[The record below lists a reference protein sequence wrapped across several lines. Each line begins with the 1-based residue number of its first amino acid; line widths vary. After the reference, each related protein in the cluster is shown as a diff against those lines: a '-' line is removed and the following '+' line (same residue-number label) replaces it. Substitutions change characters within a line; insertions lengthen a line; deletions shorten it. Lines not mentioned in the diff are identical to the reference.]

1 MDFWFPIL
9 PCQWGRCGCTRS
21 WEGTADPNWPKGYSI
36 SSDVML
42 NHKNWGY
49 IHCFV
54 LNDNLFL
61 LLLFQIFLPS
71 TADKEWETE
80 QKLSCHLETTHHN
93 HKFKDCK
100 QRKKVIKK
108 KKEKIQSFFWCLL
121 WYLNNFHECERRS
134 YKVLVCLCDVKD
146 AEYWRNISTLCPC
159 WKETVLDNKSQTQ

>member
-1 MDFWFPIL
+1 MTFDFPYCPASEDAVAAQEAGRGQLTPIDQKDIPYHL
-9 PCQWGRCGCTRS
+9 MSCSTIKTGDTY
-21 WEGTADPNWPKGYSI
+21 TA
-36 SSDVML
+36 
-42 NHKNWGY
+42 
-49 IHCFV
+49 FV

-100 QRKKVIKK
+100 QRKMLLKK